1 MDIERFAE
9 CSNLE
14 DLLLCDTKRVR
25 LGEYDF
31 LSSAVR
37 LQTSRQEYLREYDR
51 FTMQLDMSA
60 NIRTGFH
67 ELVHFFQYHTTPF
80 GMYLSLLCDFQ
91 MLQLRTLLTLVKE
104 NRKVE
109 YPLLPQIC
117 RQLRPVSRYEKIW
130 YHLKYWYLAELV
142 RLYLIGD
149 FANFCYYYEKSIFS
163 EELPSQWFS
172 QLEAE
177 LCNVLNLP
185 FTDRILLK
193 EESEARALLHDI
205 TLRVASDSDAGNIFE
220 NQARMGQ
227 YWWEMGYR
235 ENPFTNV
242 SYEHKYSGLIA
253 EYAALSTAEN
263 FPQFHET
270 FYGICELALFTPI
283 LPFQA
288 QTTPQISLRDL
299 NPIVR
304 VRDIMAAAQSVAPIK
319 DMNDHQRFLDEVSEI
334 LNYPSLK
341 QILESSVSYGDKQ
354 DSFSYDS
361 LLFFTS
367 QRLRQ
372 KEFSIFYNLGRWH
385 PMSKYQYADARSFS
399 NFFMPPIVRFSDQT
413 LFFRPGEVTQPLIE
427 RYYLFYYLKELLIGF
442 RAKKGNGKR
451 VLIRAPFDRGAEDLE
466 LQNAV
471 CKEMLIKLFGD
482 GIPEG
487 AVVVGE

>member
-1 MDIERFAE
+1 MISPRP
-9 CSNLE
+9 LE
-14 DLLLCDTKRVR
+14 DLLLYDTKRVR

-31 LSSAVR
+31 LSSSVF
-37 LQTSRQEYLREYDR
+37 LQTSRREYLQEYDK
-51 FTMQLDMSA
+51 FTMQLDMSS

-67 ELVHFFQYHTTPF
+67 ELVHFFQYHATPF

-91 MLQLRTLLTLVKE
+91 MLQLRTLLRLVKE
-104 NRKVE
+104 RMRVE

-117 RQLRPVSRYEKIW
+117 RHLRPVSRYEKIW

-149 FANFCYYYEKSIFS
+149 FANFCYYYEKNIFS

-185 FTDRILLK
+185 FTDRILQK
-193 EESEARALLHDI
+193 EDSEAQAFLHDI
-205 TLRVASDSDAGNIFE
+205 TLRITGNSDARNIFE
-220 NQARMGQ
+220 NQARMAQ
-227 YWWEMGYR
+227 YWWEMGYC

-242 SYEHKYSGLIA
+242 SFEHKYSGLIA
-253 EYAALSTAEN
+253 EYTAFSTAEN

-270 FYGICELALFTPI
+270 FYAICELALFPPI

-288 QTTPQISLRDL
+288 QIGSRISLRDL

-319 DMNDHQRFLDEVSEI
+319 DMDDHQRFLDEVSGL
-334 LNYPSLK
+334 LNYPSLEE
-341 QILESSVSYGDKQ
+341 ILKSSVSFGNEQ
-354 DSFSYDS
+354 GHFSYDE

-372 KEFSIFYNLGRWH
+372 QEFSIFYNLGRWH
-385 PMSKYQYADARSFS
+385 PMSKYQYADARPFS

-413 LFFRPGEVTQPLIE
+413 LFFRPGEVTQPIIE

-442 RAKKGNGKR
+442 RAKKGNGTQ
-451 VLIRAPFDRGAEDLE
+451 VLIQAPFYRDAEDLE
-466 LQNAV
+466 LQNVV
-471 CKEMLIKLFGD
+471 CKKELKKLFGA
-482 GIPEG
+482 GIPE
-487 AVVVGE
+487 ALVVRK